1 MKILHVGYSDKL
13 GGAAIAMIRLHNS
26 LKAIGLDSKV
36 LVGEKLSKDENV
48 IGPETNYEKFING
61 LKIKIA
67 RQKKYFYKHDGKYS
81 HSLNLLKSNL
91 ISKIN
96 KINPDIINLHWI
108 NNELI
113 SVKDISKLKI
123 PIVWTFNDMWP
134 MCGGEHYSEDDRN
147 KLGYDNVEKRLDE
160 RGFDINKYIWSQ
172 KKKYWKFKIK
182 HVVCISNWL
191 KNKAIESDLFKNH
204 LISIIPC
211 ALDTKDWNPIN
222 KNDARDQLNL
232 PKNKLI
238 LLFMSTNGDK
248 DKRKGYKYIKSFLD
262 DYLKLKKN
270 IILLNIGKNIENQNQ
285 LKNVININKSFNGD
299 PKMLKLYY
307 SASDILLA
315 PSILEAFGQVAVEA
329 ASCGVPTIGF
339 KNTGLEDAIDHK
351 KTGYVCKYLDQE
363 DFNRGLNWII
373 EKMETEKNYFESSC
387 ISHVLKNFS
396 SEIVA
401 QKYLNIYKSVL
412 KNEIF

>member
-36 LVGEKLSKDENV
+36 LVGEKLSKDGNV

-134 MCGGEHYSEDDRN
+134 MCGGEHYVEDNRFQFGYNNRN
-147 KLGYDNVEKRLDE
+147 
-160 RGFDINKYIWSQ
+160 
-172 KKKYWKFKIK
+172 
-182 HVVCISNWL
+182 
-191 KNKAIESDLFKNH
+191 
-204 LISIIPC
+204 
-211 ALDTKDWNPIN
+211 
-222 KNDARDQLNL
+222 
-232 PKNKLI
+232 
-238 LLFMSTNGDK
+238 
-248 DKRKGYKYIKSFLD
+248 
-262 DYLKLKKN
+262 
-270 IILLNIGKNIENQNQ
+270 
-285 LKNVININKSFNGD
+285 
-299 PKMLKLYY
+299 
-307 SASDILLA
+307 DIL
-315 PSILEAFGQVAVEA
+315 
-329 ASCGVPTIGF
+329 
-339 KNTGLEDAIDHK
+339 K
-351 KTGYVCKYLDQE
+351 
-363 DFNRGLNWII
+363 
-373 EKMETEKNYFESSC
+373 
-387 ISHVLKNFS
+387 
-396 SEIVA
+396 
-401 QKYLNIYKSVL
+401 
-412 KNEIF
+412 